1 MSRSSEI
8 GAHLEAA
15 SRAQG
20 LEYSD
25 GFDYYRGSPHLRH
38 ARLRSMVEDRLTFL
52 VERSVARSGRCKA
65 LEIGAGHGTVTR
77 YLLGAGA
84 TVTVT
89 ETSAA
94 SANRLRE
101 NFGDAVEVRYD
112 ETGEGIL
119 ADRAQ
124 WDLVVMTS
132 VVHHIPDYLSF
143 LERLVQRVVDDGAL
157 LTVQDPLYYPRRSK
171 TAHRA
176 DRAAYLAWRLFQG
189 DYRRG
194 LATRLRR
201 IRGVYLD
208 TEVADLAEYH
218 LVRDGVD
225 EEAILGLLG
234 TLFADVE
241 VFRYWSTQSPL
252 LQRIGDHTALKTTF
266 GVQATGCRG

>member
-1 MSRSSEI
+1 
-8 GAHLEAA
+8 
-15 SRAQG
+15 
-20 LEYSD
+20 
-25 GFDYYRGSPHLRH
+25 
-38 ARLRSMVEDRLTFL
+38 MVEDRLTLL
-52 VERSVARSGRCKA
+52 VERAVARSGRCKA
-65 LEIGAGHGTVTR
+65 LEIGAGHGTFTR

-89 ETSAA
+89 ETSPA

-101 NFGDAVEVRYD
+101 SFGAAVDVRYD

-119 ADRAQ
+119 AARAK

-143 LERLVQRVVDDGAL
+143 LDRLIQRVVDDGAL
-157 LTVQDPLYYPRRSK
+157 LTVQDPLYYPRRPR

-189 DYRRG
+189 SYGRG

-201 IRGVYLD
+201 VRGVYLD

-225 EEAILGLLG
+225 EEAIVALLRAH
-234 TLFADVE
+234 FSDVE
-241 VFRYWSTQSPL
+241 IFRYWSTQSPL
-252 LQRIGDHTALKTTF
+252 LQRVGDHTSWKTTF